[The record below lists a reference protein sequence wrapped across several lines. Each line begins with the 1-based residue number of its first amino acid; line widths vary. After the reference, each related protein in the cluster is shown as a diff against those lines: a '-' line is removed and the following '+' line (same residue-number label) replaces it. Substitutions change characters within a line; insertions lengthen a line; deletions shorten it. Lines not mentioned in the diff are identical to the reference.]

1 MRTRLDEIVE
11 EETRQVYPGAG
22 APRGGYL
29 HRIAERA
36 YQEGIAAALIAEW
49 EGQIKAGVLTG
60 LHVSGKDVEP
70 APVEAE
76 IAGWVWPVEWH
87 DRWCLEQRYPPP
99 CVCGKN
105 DRRKGERRVDNSRYD
120 ARTDCYTSMR
130 PGGEA
135 RMHTHAT
142 GLGRS
147 GDGPVYEWLP
157 NRRRQNR
164 RKP

>member
-105 DRRKGERRVDNSRYD
+105 DRRKGERRKGREICPHAPEYPGQCFVFTRPDGTVYHAGDSRHKD
-120 ARTDCYTSMR
+120 
-130 PGGEA
+130 
-135 RMHTHAT
+135 
-142 GLGRS
+142 
-147 GDGPVYEWLP
+147 
-157 NRRRQNR
+157 R